1 MTLIDTPGLN
11 DPETGRS
18 DKNINIEIIKNLSN
32 QLKDHQQGISSLIL
46 CVMPNAS
53 ERITETAIKG
63 MNSMLFMFNSLDERT
78 DITLHPKVHI
88 VFNNVSR
95 YGENYDV
102 DQAENNPE
110 TYFSQS
116 ADSLSIE
123 ERIQEMKSQLT
134 KIAVDFYLPDKIS
147 DDTRIGKDT
156 WKDIKVQ
163 VCGGESYEKE
173 SWFTD
178 LTEHQQTLIKDLKQ
192 IQLAIGVNKAI
203 EPQWNSVR
211 IKFI

>member
-1 MTLIDTPGLN
+1 MNKWTAVVFGEVGQGKSTTLNSLVTIVEEKYFNGQDHDCKFESRKSLKSVTSCVKMGSIGNMTLIDTPGLN

-102 DQAENNPE
+102 A
-110 TYFSQS
+110 
-116 ADSLSIE
+116 
-123 ERIQEMKSQLT
+123 
-134 KIAVDFYLPDKIS
+134 
-147 DDTRIGKDT
+147 
-156 WKDIKVQ
+156 
-163 VCGGESYEKE
+163 
-173 SWFTD
+173 
-178 LTEHQQTLIKDLKQ
+178 
-192 IQLAIGVNKAI
+192 
-203 EPQWNSVR
+203 
-211 IKFI
+211 